1 MNATDVRIHPTAE
14 VSPGASIGAGTRI
27 WHQAQVREGAVIGQH
42 CILGKGVYVDFNVRI
57 GDNVKI
63 QNYALVYHG
72 VRIEDGVFIG
82 PQACLSNDRYP
93 RAVTPDGR
101 LKTDDDWEVG
111 EILVHAGASIGA
123 GAILLPGIEI
133 GRFAMIGAGAVVT
146 RSVPDHGLALG
157 APARLVGWA
166 CRCGRP
172 LEADGDLWRCRV
184 CDWTLSPHS

>member
-1 MNATDVRIHPTAE
+1 MTFPDIWIHPTAE
-14 VSPGASIGAGTRI
+14 VSPEATIGARTRI
-27 WHQAQVREGAVIGQH
+27 WHQAQVREGAVIGQN

-72 VRIEDGVFIG
+72 VRIEDGVFVG

-111 EILVHAGASIGA
+111 EIVVRAGASIGA
-123 GAILLPGIEI
+123 GTILLPGIEI

-157 APARLVGWA
+157 APARPSGWV

-172 LEADGDLWRCRV
+172 LESEGDVWRCRA
-184 CDWTLSPHS
+184 CDWTLAPDA